1 MQGHK
6 IKKKEE
12 MTEIVNARIKR
23 NSSGGWGGN
32 MQNLQY
38 AYLKTSACKLNENAL
53 QLYKRRNSFQG
64 FLENWGI

>member
-1 MQGHK
+1 
-6 IKKKEE
+6 
-12 MTEIVNARIKR
+12 
-23 NSSGGWGGN
+23 

-64 FLENWGI
+64 FFGKLGDLACVVYQSV